1 MSMFFGLFA
10 AVAVHGLL
18 LWYLWERV
26 APSQERTRKKT
37 NIYGGISLA
46 LFVVPFFLGRALESV
61 DIIAIA
67 AGMAV
72 LPAGVVSYALIVF
85 VYDAVSNRIL
95 RFRNKGPRP

>member
-1 MSMFFGLFA
+1 MFFGLFV

-37 NIYGGISLA
+37 NIYGLISLG

-67 AGMAV
+67 AGMGV
-72 LPAGVVSYALIVF
+72 LPAGVLCYFLF
-85 VYDAVSNRIL
+85 VLMYDAVSNRIL
-95 RFRNKGPRP
+95 RFRNKGPKP